1 MKELLVSMLL
11 LITVIA
17 IYISVA
23 AGSEGTSGRLASVGV
38 RMAEE
43 IRSTDP

>member
-11 LITVIA
+11 LVTVIA
-17 IYISVA
+17 IYLSVVDGA
-23 AGSEGTSGRLASVGV
+23 EGSKGRLASMGS